1 MVAAEITEIRCKSLI
16 NRVNAPDYPFRW
28 TINPYRGCRHACRYC
43 YARLTHEYW
52 GMDAGADFERQIFAK
67 INASGV
73 LRQELSRPKW
83 SREPIAIGTASD
95 PYEPAEAQYRLTR
108 QILETLIEFRNPAS
122 VTTKGTLVR
131 RDVDVLRRLNETAGA
146 QVVFSVGTIDEKI
159 WRQTEPGAPH
169 PMARL
174 EAMQY
179 LVEHGVPAGVLAAPL
194 LPGLSDTAA
203 SIDALVA
210 AAAQH
215 RAQFLSGNLLFLRPG
230 SREWFMPFIRE
241 SYPHL
246 APGYARL
253 YRSEHA
259 PRDYTNSVLALVDG
273 NLLFLRPGSREWFM
287 PFIRESYPHLA
298 PGYAR
303 LYRSEH
309 APRDYTNSVLALVDD
324 ARLRWELPRM
334 PSIKNLQP
342 ATLPGLAEAAAER
355 EVARVG
361 GEPDAPTQLSLP
373 LAA

>member
-1 MVAAEITEIRCKSLI
+1 MVAAEVTEIRCKSLI

-43 YARLTHEYW
+43 YARSTHEYW

-67 INASGV
+67 VNAPDV

-83 SREPIAIGTASD
+83 CVEPIAIGTASD
-95 PYEPAEAQYRLTR
+95 PYEPAEAQYGLTR
-108 QILETLIEFRNPAS
+108 RILETLVEFRNPAS

-146 QVVFSVGTIDEKI
+146 QVVFSIGAIDETV

-179 LVEHGVPAGVLAAPL
+179 LVEHGVPAGVMAAPL

-203 SIDALVA
+203 SIDALVSA
-210 AAAQH
+210 AAEH
-215 RAQFLSGNLLFLRPG
+215 RAQFLSSNLLFLRPG

-241 SYPHL
+241 AYPHL
-246 APGYARL
+246 ASGYARL

-259 PRDYTNSVLALVDG
+259 PRDYTNA
-273 NLLFLRPGSREWFM
+273 
-287 PFIRESYPHLA
+287 
-298 PGYAR
+298 
-303 LYRSEH
+303 
-309 APRDYTNSVLALVDD
+309 VLALVDD

-334 PSIKNLQP
+334 PSIKSLQP
-342 ATLPGLAEAAAER
+342 ATLLGFAETARAEC
-355 EVARVG
+355 EPARIG
-361 GEPDAPTQLSLP
+361 DKPDTPTQLSLP

>member
-1 MVAAEITEIRCKSLI
+1 M
-16 NRVNAPDYPFRW
+16 
-28 TINPYRGCRHACRYC
+28 
-43 YARLTHEYW
+43 
-52 GMDAGADFERQIFAK
+52 
-67 INASGV
+67 
-73 LRQELSRPKW
+73 
-83 SREPIAIGTASD
+83 
-95 PYEPAEAQYRLTR
+95 
-108 QILETLIEFRNPAS
+108 
-122 VTTKGTLVR
+122 TTKGTLVR

-146 QVVFSVGTIDEKI
+146 QVVFSVGTIDEKV

-259 PRDYTNSVLALVDG
+259 PRDYTNA
-273 NLLFLRPGSREWFM
+273 
-287 PFIRESYPHLA
+287 
-298 PGYAR
+298 
-303 LYRSEH
+303 
-309 APRDYTNSVLALVDD
+309 VLALVDD

-342 ATLPGLAEAAAER
+342 ATLPGFAEAASPGS
-355 EVARVG
+355 EVSRVG

-373 LAA
+373 LVA

>member
-1 MVAAEITEIRCKSLI
+1 MVAAEVTEIRCKSLI
-16 NRVNAPDYPFRW
+16 NRVNAPDFPFRW

-43 YARLTHEYW
+43 YARSTHEYW

-67 INASGV
+67 VNAAAV
-73 LRQELSRPKW
+73 LREELSRPKW
-83 SREPIAIGTASD
+83 CGEPIVIGTASD
-95 PYEPAEAQYRLTR
+95 PYEPAEAQYQLTR
-108 QILETLIEFRNPAS
+108 KILNTLVEFRNPAS

-131 RDVDVLRRLNETAGA
+131 RDVDLLRRLNETAGT
-146 QVVFSVGTIDEKI
+146 QVVFSIGTIDETV
-159 WRQTEPGAPH
+159 WRQTERGAPH

-194 LPGLSDTAA
+194 LPGLSDSSA
-203 SIDALVA
+203 SIDALVSA
-210 AAAQH
+210 AAEH

-246 APGYARL
+246 VPGYARL

-259 PRDYTNSVLALVDG
+259 PKDYTNA
-273 NLLFLRPGSREWFM
+273 
-287 PFIRESYPHLA
+287 
-298 PGYAR
+298 
-303 LYRSEH
+303 
-309 APRDYTNSVLALVDD
+309 VLALVDD

-334 PSIKNLQP
+334 PSIRSLQP
-342 ATLPGLAEAAAER
+342 ATLPRLAEATSSENATRRVER
-355 EVARVG
+355 E
-361 GEPDAPTQLSLP
+361 PHAPTQLSLP

>member
-1 MVAAEITEIRCKSLI
+1 MVATEVTEIRCKSLI
-16 NRVNAPDYPFRW
+16 NHVNAPDFHFRW

-43 YARLTHEYW
+43 YARSTHEFW
-52 GMDAGADFERQIFAK
+52 GMDSGVDFERQIFAK
-67 INASGV
+67 VNAPAV
-73 LRQELSRPKW
+73 LRDELSRPKW
-83 SREPIAIGTASD
+83 RHEPIAIGTASD
-95 PYEPAEAQYRLTR
+95 PYEPAEAQYQLTR
-108 QILETLIEFRNPAS
+108 QILEALAEFRNPAS

-131 RDVDVLRRLNETAGA
+131 RDVDVLRRLNEVAGA
-146 QVVFSVGTIDEKI
+146 QVVFSVGTIDETI

-210 AAAQH
+210 AAAEH

-230 SREWFMPFIRE
+230 SREWFMPLIRE
-241 SYPHL
+241 AHPHL

-259 PRDYTNSVLALVDG
+259 PRDYANSVI
-273 NLLFLRPGSREWFM
+273 S
-287 PFIRESYPHLA
+287 
-298 PGYAR
+298 
-303 LYRSEH
+303 
-309 APRDYTNSVLALVDD
+309 LVDD

-334 PSIKNLQP
+334 PSVKGLQP
-342 ATLPGLAEAAAER
+342 ATLPGLTESTDQFVR
-355 EVARVG
+355 EPA
-361 GEPDAPTQLSLP
+361 PATQAPTQLALP

>member
-1 MVAAEITEIRCKSLI
+1 MVAAEVTEIRCKSLI

-43 YARLTHEYW
+43 YARSTHEYW

-67 INASGV
+67 INAPDV
-73 LRQELSRPKW
+73 LREELSRSKW
-83 SREPIAIGTASD
+83 NREPIAIGTASD
-95 PYEPAEAQYRLTR
+95 PYEPAEAQYGLTR
-108 QILETLIEFRNPAS
+108 RILETLVEFRNPAS

-146 QVVFSVGTIDEKI
+146 QVVFSVGTIDETV

-179 LVEHGVPAGVLAAPL
+179 LVEHGVPAGVMAAPL

-203 SIDALVA
+203 SIDALVSA
-210 AAAQH
+210 AAEH
-215 RAQFLSGNLLFLRPG
+215 RAQFLSSNLLFLRPG
-230 SREWFMPFIRE
+230 SREWFMPLIRE

-246 APGYARL
+246 ASGYARL

-259 PRDYTNSVLALVDG
+259 PRDYTNA
-273 NLLFLRPGSREWFM
+273 
-287 PFIRESYPHLA
+287 
-298 PGYAR
+298 
-303 LYRSEH
+303 
-309 APRDYTNSVLALVDD
+309 VLALVDD

-342 ATLPGLAEAAAER
+342 ATLPGFAETASADC
-355 EVARVG
+355 EVAQVG
-361 GEPDAPTQLSLP
+361 GEPDTPTQLSLP